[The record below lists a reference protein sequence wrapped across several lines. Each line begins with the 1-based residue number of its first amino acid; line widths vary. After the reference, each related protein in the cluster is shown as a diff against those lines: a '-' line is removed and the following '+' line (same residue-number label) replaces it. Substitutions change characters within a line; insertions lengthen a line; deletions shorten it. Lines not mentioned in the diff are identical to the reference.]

1 MQTNRR
7 CLFSLKVI
15 IHTLFLKSS
24 AFTTQSA
31 RIDGPAFVIKFID
44 FPPLEIRG
52 DKELVPEDFE
62 VDEDYIRKKE
72 GEIRK
77 ARLRQEE
84 VERPYQNINLET
96 LQVKKTVLQER
107 KDKKKQEQERK
118 SAEAQK

>member
-1 MQTNRR
+1 
-7 CLFSLKVI
+7 
-15 IHTLFLKSS
+15 
-24 AFTTQSA
+24 
-31 RIDGPAFVIKFID
+31 
-44 FPPLEIRG
+44 
-52 DKELVPEDFE
+52 VPEDFE

-107 KDKKKQEQERK
+107 KDKKK
-118 SAEAQK
+118 